1 MLTIDNVD
9 DAEEMRLT
17 DEAFDILGF
26 TQVNIKA
33 FGKRFTFVFQEEKVN
48 LFKCTAAIM
57 HFGNSQWKQRPREEQ
72 AEAEGTQECEKV
84 AHLLGIEAADLIK
97 GLLKPRIKVGND
109 YVNKGQ
115 NKDQVINSIGALS
128 KAVCTG

>member
-72 AEAEGTQECEKV
+72 AEAEGTQTS
-84 AHLLGIEAADLIK
+84 
-97 GLLKPRIKVGND
+97 
-109 YVNKGQ
+109 Y
-115 NKDQVINSIGALS
+115 
-128 KAVCTG
+128 